1 MKLFGLNISI
11 SREKQPAVAKDA
23 GDFALAA
30 GFWPDDGP
38 SGTVLSNAYEQVA
51 WVYRAIN
58 ALAEQVSNI
67 PFRFSTT
74 TAAGEQLI
82 TTGPLVD
89 FYGRPHAQLNRFQY
103 WELRVIWLMLRGECF
118 RIPIFDSSRGKG
130 RRGLKSVL
138 ILDPAR
144 FQHIVQGNQLVGW
157 RYVDYS
163 RNSPLSSQV
172 FLPEEVWHE
181 KLPNPFNFWRG
192 MSPLAVA
199 ATAAGTDYA
208 ASLYMKGIMENNGDT
223 GTILRSNE
231 QLDAAQREQILAAVR
246 ERKRRPGTA
255 DKPVFLWGGAEVV
268 PPQLSSSDLQFL
280 ENRKFSRAEI
290 CAAFGVPEDII
301 TSTNNAK
308 YDVMAGARLNFIE
321 NRVIPLCRRL
331 EAEESVTVKAIEPE
345 ADGWF
350 DVEDHPVLAQA
361 RRARLAAARA
371 GFDMGIPFN
380 DLNRAFDLGFR
391 PLPWGDRGY
400 IPGGMQPADAATAPA
415 GNPNSEPRNP
425 NGTPEGAQAEEPG
438 AGQNNGAE
446 KSRQDVFTRLAA
458 ALTTNSN
465 HR

>member
-1 MKLFGLNISI
+1 MRLFGLDISI
-11 SREKQPAVAKDA
+11 SRESQAPLKREAEPSPFSPQ
-23 GDFALAA
+23 
-30 GFWPDDGP
+30 FWPNDEQSP
-38 SGTVLSNAYEQVA
+38 PVLTNAYQQVA

-67 PFRFSTT
+67 PFRFSVTSSD
-74 TAAGEQLI
+74 GERLI

-89 FYGRPHAQLNRFQY
+89 FYGHPHPQINRFQY

-118 RIPIFDSSRGKG
+118 RIPIYRESGEGRAERGSSR
-130 RRGLKSVL
+130 LKSVL
-138 ILDPAR
+138 ILDPGR
-144 FQHIVQGNQLVGW
+144 FQHIVQNNQLMGW

-181 KLPNPFNFWRG
+181 KLPNPFDFWRG

-208 ASLYMKGIMENNGDT
+208 ASLFMKGIMENNGDT
-223 GTILRSNE
+223 GTILRTDE
-231 QLDAAQREQILAAVR
+231 QLDAVQREQILAHLR
-246 ERKRRPGTA
+246 ERKRRCGTA
-255 DKPVFLWGGAEVV
+255 SQPAFIWGGAEVV
-268 PPQLSSSDLQFL
+268 TPRLSSSDLQFL
-280 ENRKFSRAEI
+280 ENRRFSRSEI
-290 CAAFGVPEDII
+290 CAAFGVPEEII

-321 NRVIPLCRRL
+321 NRVLPLCRRL
-331 EAEESVTVKAIEPE
+331 EAEEDRTVKAIDPN

-350 DVEDHPVLAQA
+350 DVEDHPVLTQA

-371 GFDMGIPFN
+371 GFDMGIPLN

-391 PLPWGDRGY
+391 PFPWGEQGY
-400 IPGGMQPADAATAPA
+400 VPSAMVLADCHRAD
-415 GNPNSEPRNP
+415 
-425 NGTPEGAQAEEPG
+425 GTKAEIG
-438 AGQNNGAE
+438 KQKAE
-446 KSRQDVFTRLAA
+446 VAKAEDPFSRLATV
-458 ALTTNSN
+458 LTRNKN

>member
-1 MKLFGLNISI
+1 MKVFGLNISI
-11 SREKQPAVAKDA
+11 SREQEPAVQKDA
-23 GDFALAA
+23 TEYALAA
-30 GFWPDDGP
+30 GLWPDEAP
-38 SGTVLSNAYEQVA
+38 NGTVLTNAYEQVA

-58 ALAEQVSNI
+58 ALAESVSNI

-74 TAAGEQLI
+74 TSAGEQLI

-89 FYGRPHAQLNRFQY
+89 FYGRPHPQLNRFQY

-118 RIPIFDSSRGKG
+118 RIPIFDASRKNG

-181 KLPNPFNFWRG
+181 KLPNPFDFWRG

-231 QLDAAQREQILAAVR
+231 QLDAAQREHILAALR

-255 DKPVFLWGGAEVV
+255 DRPVFLWGGAEVV
-268 PPQLSSSDLQFL
+268 TPQLSSSDLQFL
-280 ENRKFSRAEI
+280 ENRRFSRAEI

-321 NRVIPLCRRL
+321 NRVVPLCRRL
-331 EAEESVTVKAIEPE
+331 EAEESVTVKAIDPE

-350 DVEDHPVLAQA
+350 DVEDHPVLTQA

-391 PLPWGDRGY
+391 PLPWGEQGLH
-400 IPGGMQPADAATAPA
+400 PWWDAAC
-415 GNPNSEPRNP
+415 
-425 NGTPEGAQAEEPG
+425 
-438 AGQNNGAE
+438 
-446 KSRQDVFTRLAA
+446 
-458 ALTTNSN
+458 
-465 HR
+465 